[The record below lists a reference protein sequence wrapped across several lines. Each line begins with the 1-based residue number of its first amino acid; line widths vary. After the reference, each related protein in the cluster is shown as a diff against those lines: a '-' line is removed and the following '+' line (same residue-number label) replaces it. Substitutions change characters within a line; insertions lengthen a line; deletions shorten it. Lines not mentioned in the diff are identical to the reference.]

1 VKISCGWR
9 TVRPTW
15 ADGRAY
21 DLLCGRSVPGART
34 VRRLFDNL
42 CQRHCCLCLV
52 SRMDCGRS
60 APWERKVRWLISM
73 LYQRLFVSGVVE
85 LLTADGPPLGRGRSA
100 WAVTAISDMHLMHSV
115 FVAYNGGQSGFCI
128 ADGPRSRRKECNG

>member
-1 VKISCGWR
+1 MWL
-9 TVRPTW
+9 
-15 ADGRAY
+15 ADSPAHLGERSATLTLFVPGRVFSGRAY

-42 CQRHCCLCLV
+42 NQRHCCLCLV

-60 APWERKVRWLISM
+60 APLERTVRWLISI

-85 LLTADGPPLGRGRSA
+85 LLTANGPPLGPWRIA
-100 WAVTAISDMHLMHSV
+100 
-115 FVAYNGGQSGFCI
+115 
-128 ADGPRSRRKECNG
+128 ADGPVFESRTVRYLSEKSVTANF